1 MKIEKVILS
10 ISIFAFICSLAAYSC
25 NPAKRLERKQEK
37 SWDIFVTNPNLIQRA
52 VPIVAALYPCINEV
66 VRSDTNTIYVVDTFK
81 IENKIPYNVYKDKV
95 LDTLIHNVRI
105 FADSTGIDVEYLG
118 KKQTTVITIRDTA
131 IDKREVNRLTDSLNT
146 YKVKEGNYVGQI
158 TQLQVTITSMDK
170 KVTYANLKFYG
181 IIALIVVYF
190 GLSLYLKFKPK
201 L

>member
-1 MKIEKVILS
+1 MKKATIAIML
-10 ISIFAFICSLAAYSC
+10 FIVFSC
-25 NPAKRLERKQEK
+25 NPTKRLERKQEK
-37 SWDIFVTNPNLIQRA
+37 AWDVFVTSPILIKRS
-52 VPIVAALYPCINEV
+52 VPVVSALYPCINEI

-95 LDTLIHNVRI
+95 LDTLIDNVRI

-158 TQLQVTITSMDK
+158 TQLQVTIRSMDK